1 MNTVKKVFECLKR
14 VKTSA
19 WARLFVLV
27 VAVINAV
34 MQMFDVDMINFGNE
48 TAEKAASVAVLVVTA
63 ATAYWKNNSFTEAAQ
78 AADEVLQTIK
88 RTQK

>member
-14 VKTSA
+14 VKPSA

-34 MQMFDVDMINFGNE
+34 MQMFDIEMINFGNE